1 VSNADHAECCRA
13 GKVNPVTIH
22 DRLVS
27 LGAGDREARDAEMLL
42 ARVVP
47 LGRPVVLTDE
57 VVAAARAGDAA
68 LVATLLA
75 EAVEPEAD
83 EIAALADTSES
94 GDGHVSTLDEVR
106 RELRIS

>member
-1 VSNADHAECCRA
+1 MNGEDS
-13 GKVNPVTIH
+13 PVTIH

-27 LGAGDREARDAEMLL
+27 LGAGDREALDAEALL

-47 LGRPVVLTDE
+47 LGRPIVLTDE

-75 EAVEPEAD
+75 EAVDPEPD
-83 EIAALADTSES
+83 EIAALADRSDD
-94 GDGHVSTLDEVR
+94 DGHLATLDEVR
-106 RELRIS
+106 KELGI

>member
-1 VSNADHAECCRA
+1 M
-13 GKVNPVTIH
+13 VTVH

-27 LGAGDREARDAEMLL
+27 LGAGDREAQDAEVLL

-75 EAVEPEAD
+75 ETVDPEPGEL
-83 EIAALADTSES
+83 AALADTSEV
-94 GDGHVSTLDEVR
+94 DDAQLATLDEVR
-106 RELRIS
+106 TELGIS

>member
-1 VSNADHAECCRA
+1 MLPRRGEDSL
-13 GKVNPVTIH
+13 VTVH

-27 LGAGDREARDAEMLL
+27 LGAGDREAQDAEVLL

-75 EAVEPEAD
+75 ETVDPEPD
-83 EIAALADTSES
+83 ELAALADTSEVD
-94 GDGHVSTLDEVR
+94 DGQLATLDEVR
-106 RELRIS
+106 TELGIS

>member
-1 VSNADHAECCRA
+1 
-13 GKVNPVTIH
+13 VTIH

-27 LGAGDREARDAEMLL
+27 LGAGDREALDAEALL

-47 LGRPVVLTDE
+47 LGRPIVLTDE

-75 EAVEPEAD
+75 ETTDAEPD
-83 EIAALADTSES
+83 EIAALADRSD
-94 GDGHVSTLDEVR
+94 GDDGHLATLGDVR
-106 RELRIS
+106 KELGIS